1 MPKVRDVNTGEEKAS
16 FGYDAEGVN
25 SAEKLAASDPSLEV
39 VNEKH
44 PLQSYAMGGPV
55 KVKTRGTG
63 AAERGLDFW
72 EGCSSRPRR

>member
-16 FGYDAEGVN
+16 FGYGSAGVD

-39 VNEKH
+39 VHQKH
-44 PLQSYAMGGPV
+44 PLQSYAKGGPV

-63 AAERGLDFW
+63 AAVKGLDFW